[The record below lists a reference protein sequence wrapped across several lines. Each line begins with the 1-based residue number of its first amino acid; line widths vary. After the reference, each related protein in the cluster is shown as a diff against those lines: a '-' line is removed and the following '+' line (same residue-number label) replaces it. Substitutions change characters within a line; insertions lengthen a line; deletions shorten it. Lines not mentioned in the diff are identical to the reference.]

1 MIHRVTTSDNEWQPM
16 TTSATVSDNER
27 KRVTANGHFAKFPVF
42 LIREEPTTMH
52 PKQNFLNSE
61 KDLEERLLN

>member
-1 MIHRVTTSDNEWQPM
+1 M

-27 KRVTANGHFAKFPVF
+27 KRVTASGHFAKFPVF
-42 LIREEPTTMH
+42 LIREKPTTMH